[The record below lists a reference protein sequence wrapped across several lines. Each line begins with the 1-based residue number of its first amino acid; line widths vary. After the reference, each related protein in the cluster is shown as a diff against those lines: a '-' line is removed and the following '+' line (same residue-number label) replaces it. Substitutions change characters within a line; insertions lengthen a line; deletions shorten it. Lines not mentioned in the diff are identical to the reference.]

1 LSRHIDYQRR
11 IDTVRG
17 KIVSA
22 FMISHAVSRFA
33 EACQGAGCKLRLPGS
48 WQARTPHTA

>member
-1 LSRHIDYQRR
+1 MSRHLDYQQR

-22 FMISHAVSRFA
+22 FMVSHVVSRFA
-33 EACQGAGCKLRLPGS
+33 EACQGTGSKLRLPGS
-48 WQARTPHTA
+48 WQARAPHTA